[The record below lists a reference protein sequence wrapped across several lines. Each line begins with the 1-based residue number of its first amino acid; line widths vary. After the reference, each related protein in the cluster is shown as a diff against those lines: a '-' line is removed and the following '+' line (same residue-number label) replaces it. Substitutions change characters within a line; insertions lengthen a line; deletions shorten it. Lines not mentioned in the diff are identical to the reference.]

1 MIIGITGTLGAG
13 KGTVVEYLMTKG
25 LHHYS
30 AREFITREIIKRGML
45 VNRDSMVRVANDLR
59 AQHGPAYVI
68 ASLYEEAAAVG
79 GDCVIESIRTS
90 GEVAALRAKP
100 KFMLLAVDAD
110 QVRRYQRIVER
121 GTETDRIDFETF
133 KSNEEREMANSDPNK
148 QNIGAC
154 IAQADVVLHNNGS
167 FEDLY
172 AQVDKV
178 LQKSE

>member
-13 KGTVVEYLMTKG
+13 KGTVVEYLKTKG
-25 LHHYS
+25 YHHYS
-30 AREFITREIIKRGML
+30 AREFITREIVKRGML
-45 VNRDSMVRVANDLR
+45 VNRDSLVRVANDLR
-59 AQHGPAYVI
+59 AQHGPAHVVTSLFDE
-68 ASLYEEAAAVG
+68 ASAVG
-79 GDCVIESIRTS
+79 GDCVIESIRTP

-100 KFMLLAVDAD
+100 EFILLAVDAD
-110 QVRRYQRIVER
+110 QETRYHRVVDR

-133 KSNEEREMANSDPNK
+133 KSNEDREMANSDPNK

-172 AQVDKV
+172 AQVDKA
-178 LQKSE
+178 L